1 MHKAGWYHGENR
13 PLPVDQARGVFYFKE
28 VKMMPVKNGG
38 KGYYFKT
45 IVASRFETNS
55 EKEELS

>member
-1 MHKAGWYHGENR
+1 
-13 PLPVDQARGVFYFKE
+13 
-28 VKMMPVKNGG
+28 MPVKNGG

-55 EKEELS
+55 EEEELS

>member
-1 MHKAGWYHGENR
+1 
-13 PLPVDQARGVFYFKE
+13 
-28 VKMMPVKNGG
+28 MPVKNDG

>member
-1 MHKAGWYHGENR
+1 
-13 PLPVDQARGVFYFKE
+13 
-28 VKMMPVKNGG
+28 MPVKNGG

-55 EKEELS
+55 EKRNYHEKI

>member
-1 MHKAGWYHGENR
+1 
-13 PLPVDQARGVFYFKE
+13 
-28 VKMMPVKNGG
+28 MPVKNGG

-45 IVASRFETNS
+45 IVVSRFETNS

>member
-1 MHKAGWYHGENR
+1 
-13 PLPVDQARGVFYFKE
+13 
-28 VKMMPVKNGG
+28 MPVKNGG

-45 IVASRFETNS
+45 IVTSRFETNS

>member
-1 MHKAGWYHGENR
+1 
-13 PLPVDQARGVFYFKE
+13 
-28 VKMMPVKNGG
+28 MPVKNGG

-55 EKEELS
+55 ETEELS